1 MRYLRLLLPMLLL
14 VPCPERSFGQSAA
27 QKNGERELL
36 ALHQAD
42 RRAHF
47 EHDIQELLAGV
58 GGELLDVRDGT
69 INHLSREDVRK
80 QFAEYFQR
88 AHFTAWN
95 DLEPPIVQVSGDG
108 SMGWMIVHVRITYTE
123 KDSSGKSVVHD
134 ETMAWMSAYE
144 KRDGKWTM
152 TAVTSTSAAEGSSR

>member
-58 GGELLDVRDGT
+58 GGELLDVRDGR
-69 INHLSREDVRK
+69 INHLSRDAVRK
-80 QFAEYFQR
+80 QFAEYFQ
-88 AHFTAWN
+88 TAQFIAWD
-95 DLEPPIVQVSGDG
+95 DLEPPIVRVSGDG
-108 SMGWMIVHVRITYTE
+108 NMGWMIITYTE
-123 KDSSGKSVVHD
+123 KDKSGKSVVQD
-134 ETMAWMSAYE
+134 AVMAWMSAYE
-144 KRDGKWTM
+144 KHNGKWTM
-152 TAVTSTSAAEGSSR
+152 TAVTSTTAPDRPSR